1 MKKIFYL
8 LFFVALPLSSLFSQT
23 GVEISTEKVII
34 DGQKFYMHT
43 VAQGNTLYSVSKA
56 YGVKEADL
64 KIANPEIGD
73 SPLKL
78 GQVLKIPVVNEVSSD
93 GKHILY
99 TVKPGDTLYSLC
111 RKYGVTEVDFY
122 SINPDLKQ
130 GKALK
135 VGQEIKFPYAVVEDK
150 INQQDKDTSKFHY
163 HLVEKGETVYGL
175 TRTYQV
181 TKEELM
187 AANPDFD
194 GVKLL
199 VGDVLRIPKK
209 DGLLIN
215 ENNPVIDSLANI
227 NFIPVDTTPDPLKV
241 CEESNWF
248 KNGKNFE
255 VVILLPFE
263 VASNMRNL
271 YNQATANRDQRLYIS
286 TEKVISFY
294 SGCLIALEKFK
305 NYDIKINLKVY
316 DTGKD
321 NSMISKLIEDN
332 KLSSADMIIGPAFKS
347 QIDFL
352 NTNLNNS
359 EAVVLIPFVS
369 ESGLIEKYEQN
380 ICLRP
385 SLDMIIDGIASYA
398 ALNPINNYFVIQ
410 GNSPEQI
417 RVAETYEAALREKIG
432 PNANVSRIMFGGK
445 DLAGV
450 KTLVSK
456 EKENVF
462 ILPFN
467 TETSCTNI
475 FLDLYPLKDYSVTL
489 IGDPAIMEYETI
501 DPSYY
506 SKVKFTYF
514 SGVNIDYSDTETQKF
529 LADYRASFLCEPDE
543 NAFIAYDA
551 VSYFFLK
558 LIRHGNQFCP
568 CIPTANT
575 HNGISGHQK
584 YESKSNFATSSFS
597 NSTVYIF
604 QMQEDFSFEKVF
616 PVAAE

>member
-1 MKKIFYL
+1 MKKVFYI
-8 LFFVALPLSSLFSQT
+8 LFFISLPLSSLFCQT

-34 DGQKFYMHT
+34 DGQKYYMHT

-56 YGVKEADL
+56 YGVKDADV
-64 KIANPEIGD
+64 KSANPEIGEN
-73 SPLKL
+73 PLKL
-78 GQVLKIPVVNEVSSD
+78 GQVLKIPVINELSAD

-122 SINPDLKQ
+122 TINPDLKQ
-130 GKALK
+130 GKSLK

-150 INQQDKDTSKFHY
+150 IDQQDKDTAKFHY
-163 HLVEKGETVYGL
+163 HLIEKGETVYGL
-175 TRTYQV
+175 TRTYKV

-187 AANPDFD
+187 AVNPDFD
-194 GVKLL
+194 GIKLL
-199 VGDVLRIPKK
+199 VGDVLKIPKK
-209 DGLLIN
+209 DGVFIN

-227 NFIPVDTTPDPLKV
+227 NFIPVDTTPDPLRS
-241 CEESNWF
+241 CAESNWF

-263 VASNMRNL
+263 VSSNMRSL
-271 YNQATANRDQRLYIS
+271 YNQASSNRDQRLYIS

-294 SGCLIALEKFK
+294 SGCLVALEKFK

-321 NSMISKLIEDN
+321 NSVIASLIEDN

-359 EAVVLIPFVS
+359 EAIVLIPFVNDS
-369 ESGLIEKYEQN
+369 ELLEKFEQN
-380 ICLRP
+380 ITVRP
-385 SLDMIIDGIASYA
+385 SVDMVIDGIASYA
-398 ALNPINNYFVIQ
+398 ALNPTHNYFIIQ

-417 RVAETYEAALREKIG
+417 RVAEKYESALKEKIG
-432 PNANVSRIMFGGK
+432 PSANVSIIKFGGK

-450 KTLVSK
+450 KAIVSK

-514 SGVNIDYSDTETQKF
+514 SGVNIDYSDAETQKF
-529 LADYRASFLCEPDE
+529 LADYRTSFLCEPDE
-543 NAFIAYDA
+543 NAYIAYDA
-551 VSYFFLK
+551 ISYFFLK

-568 CIPTANT
+568 CIPSDNS
-575 HNGISGHQK
+575 HDGISGKQK
-584 YESKSNFATSSFS
+584 YDSKSNFAKSSYS
-597 NSTVYIF
+597 NTRLYLYT
-604 QMQEDFSFEKVF
+604 MQEDFTFERVF
-616 PVAAE
+616 PIVEE